1 MRVGTGVRLVAA
13 DLLAAATSGCMGAIV
28 GAPLLDHAITATSA
42 IMTASSGKGVA
53 EHALDAATGKDC
65 RILESALRQDRKL
78 CETRGAPATAK
89 DFRGLDS
96 LGALGIDTAR
106 RGDAGPP
113 RSPDD
118 PPEQRPPTTAVAM
131 TPAVAATPI
140 W

>member
-1 MRVGTGVRLVAA
+1 MRVGTSLRLVAA
-13 DLLAAATSGCMGAIV
+13 FIGAASTSGCMGAIV

-65 RILESALRQDRKL
+65 RILESALRQGRKL

-89 DFRGLDS
+89 DFRGLNS
-96 LGALGIDTAR
+96 LGAIGIETAR
-106 RGDAGPP
+106 TGDARPP

-118 PPEQRPPTTAVAM
+118 PPERGAPTTTAAM
-131 TPAVAATPI
+131 TPAVGATPI

>member
-1 MRVGTGVRLVAA
+1 MRVGTNIR
-13 DLLAAATSGCMGAIV
+13 LAAAVVLAALTSGCMGAIV

-53 EHALDAATGKDC
+53 EYALDAATGKDC

-78 CETRGAPATAK
+78 CETRGAPATAR

-96 LGALGIDTAR
+96 LGAIGIATAR
-106 RGDAGPP
+106 SGDARPP

-118 PPEQRPPTTAVAM
+118 PPEQRVSTTAVAM
-131 TPAVAATPI
+131 TPAVAVRPI

>member
-1 MRVGTGVRLVAA
+1 MRVGTCIRLVAA
-13 DLLAAATSGCMGAIV
+13 VVLAAGTSGCMGAIV

-78 CETRGAPATAK
+78 CETRGAPVTAR

-96 LGALGIDTAR
+96 LGAIGIYTAR
-106 RGDAGPP
+106 SGDARPP
-113 RSPDD
+113 ARPDD
-118 PPEQRPPTTAVAM
+118 PLWREAPATAVAM
-131 TPAVAATPI
+131 TPT

>member
-1 MRVGTGVRLVAA
+1 MRAGTSLRLVAA
-13 DLLAAATSGCMGAIV
+13 VVLVAITSGCMGAII

-53 EHALDAATGKDC
+53 EYALDAATGKDC

-78 CETRGAPATAK
+78 CETRGAPATAR

-96 LGALGIDTAR
+96 LGAIGIDTAR
-106 RGDAGPP
+106 SGDARPP

-118 PPEQRPPTTAVAM
+118 PPELRVSTTAVAM
-131 TPAVAATPI
+131 TPAVAVTPI